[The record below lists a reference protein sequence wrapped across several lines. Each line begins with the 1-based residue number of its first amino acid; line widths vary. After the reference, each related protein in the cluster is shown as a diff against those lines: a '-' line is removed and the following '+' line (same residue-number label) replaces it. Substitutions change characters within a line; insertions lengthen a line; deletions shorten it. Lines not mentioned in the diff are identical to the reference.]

1 MAPYIRAVADEQ
13 SAEFCLL
20 ASPAVL
26 LMYSGRMTEE
36 DAATHNKLIAE
47 FMSVSTQLE
56 RYLQEGK
63 SLTTVQLESLSL
75 TVSGLHTLSRF
86 LEEKAWPKKQK
97 STDVNRP
104 SVPIVRHTILLN
116 KYTHTSRYVAAR
128 ARWL

>member
-1 MAPYIRAVADEQ
+1 MVPYIRAVADRQ

-36 DAATHNKLIAE
+36 DAATHELIAE

-75 TVSGLHTLSRF
+75 TVSGLHTF
-86 LEEKAWPKKQK
+86 LDSWKRKHSPKSKH
-97 STDVNRP
+97 P
-104 SVPIVRHTILLN
+104 PM
-116 KYTHTSRYVAAR
+116 
-128 ARWL
+128 

>member
-1 MAPYIRAVADEQ
+1 MIPYVRAVADGR

-36 DAATHNKLIAE
+36 DAATHKLIAE

-63 SLTTVQLESLSL
+63 SLTTLQLESLSL
-75 TVSGLHTLSRF
+75 TVSGLHTF
-86 LEEKAWPKKQK
+86 LDSWKRKYGPKSK
-97 STDVNRP
+97 NP
-104 SVPIVRHTILLN
+104 PM
-116 KYTHTSRYVAAR
+116 
-128 ARWL
+128 